1 MCSELITEKRIP
13 EFDNLYLDM
22 NGIIHNCS
30 HPNDDDI
37 NFRLTDEQMF
47 QAIFDYIDHLFN
59 KIKPKKVF
67 FMAVDGVAPRAKMN
81 QQRSR
86 RFRTALD
93 TQRRIAQAQRNGE
106 DIDDKT
112 EAFDSN
118 CITPG
123 TPFMKRLS
131 EHLQYFVRSKMTED
145 ANWRNVKVILSG
157 HETPGEGEHKIM
169 EYIRNAKAQDDF
181 DPNTRHCLYG
191 LDADLIMLGLVTHEP
206 HFSLLREEVSFGP
219 KKKRAGAA
227 TLESQNFFLMHL
239 SLFREYLGLEFQGLR
254 DTMKIE
260 FNQER
265 VIDDFVLIS
274 LFVGNDF
281 LPHLPNLHINEG
293 ALAVMFDLYKR
304 VMATSDSYINNDGTI
319 HVPTL
324 LAMLKELESV
334 EAKSFQ
340 AFANIDEDG
349 NQLDDDGDDDDPK
362 KQQPRDGIT
371 MEQRLLLD
379 DVLNFLDTKE
389 LSMAVTTTDAPF
401 LENLCFKL
409 NLYLDVTGDGQW
421 VVMRNE
427 DEDLSDDEG
436 DNVRKDHLEK
446 MIRKPIVEPEP
457 AVPDVDRPSYEAMLH
472 DWKKNYYQAKLEF
485 DVDADPA
492 ALKALLCEY
501 IRGLQWVLRYYYDG
515 VASWGWFYPYHYSPH
530 ISDFAQLTE
539 ADLDLEFEL
548 GTPFRPFE
556 QLMGVLPAASRQ
568 HVPAPLHELMLSP
581 NSPIIDFYPTDMP
594 PTNSPG
600 SSRAPSVSDVQR
612 SDTQRSDTDPLEPF
626 PPPAAVPAAASP
638 IPGPGPPPQE
648 TYTFQLSVPG
658 GFAVAGGAAALAA
671 GIPSSL
677 SIQISPALVTDLS
690 TRLPPSAAAAAD
702 LSTAGSG
709 RGDAA
714 PTRTASPPPV
724 ASHTFTADPD
734 AMDDG
739 ELNDVIHDTAA
750 APPPPAASHPWR
762 HQIRRSASAALADAP
777 GPSLPGIFPP
787 LPACKCQ
794 DEPFN
799 PPHVAAFKRGLC
811 DGLKPMAGFPTFS
824 VLPYHSTIGV
834 HGVHVFESDSR
845 HDSVVLHVDKEQLDA
860 AVVAQRVLGKS
871 VYVDWPMLFE
881 ARVEKVADGRVMYDV
896 KTGADRANLMEPH
909 ETGDWRNTAHRIQ
922 RHVSKRFAVVLEDVQ
937 VMVAVR
943 TIKTMVRTLDGS
955 TRREYADE
963 LAWYPWQLVVESESV
978 AYVDARFEE
987 RAALPL
993 HIEFPVGTRIFYLG
1007 KSMYGGPGQVTA
1019 SYGRTRTLDAM
1030 VMKGTITMPDFGHAV
1045 LRETKDQYAYKPSYM
1060 AARML
1065 NMSGMALAKLTSS
1078 LHVVMTTCPGSDT
1091 KWNLGLQMKFDAK
1104 GFKILG
1110 YTQKVNATWEYS
1122 NQAID
1127 LIRDFKNQFPEFVRR
1142 LETKPGDGSSS
1153 AWYRDT
1159 DFYPREI
1166 AKDKLQEIRDWI
1178 RASPV
1183 KDFERV
1189 HLDAQAMVKDQ
1200 VRRLEEKLQQS
1211 AATATP
1217 FFADPVIVK
1226 GVPANSVLK
1235 SEHAELVLGK
1245 QIFSLGDRVLS
1256 VADRGKAPLGALGYI
1271 VGIEKEHVEVVFD
1284 VTFMAG
1290 STLNGR
1296 CTKSRGLA
1304 MKRGL
1309 LLNLTYPQS
1318 PVWTSEVKPKLQAK
1332 TYSPA
1337 PAPTKNAWTGSGQA
1351 PAAARTHSTPAGPNG
1366 HPQQQQQRAPSAPPQ
1381 AFSGPQP
1388 RGPGGRGGAQQ
1399 PRYQPQPQVLQR
1411 PQQQQGQVPQQQ
1423 QQRPPTQ
1430 QQQQQ
1435 GQVPQQQQQQPR
1447 DTGSPRGRRGRGGAR
1462 GGGGAA
1468 AEQVSVANPNELTK
1482 LFKQKL
1488 NIAGPAPAA
1497 GGEASGSAAAGPV
1510 DASPNADKRRG
1521 RKNQNK
1527 QEPAA
1532 PTPVDATAALKQA
1545 LKMPIADPADVPAP
1559 PASAPPMATAES
1571 SARAIPAFPESIPP
1585 PPPHVPSSA
1594 PLPQDGG
1601 AMVAP
1606 PMAGPPGMPVGPHA
1620 AGMPSM
1626 PFPGAF
1632 PPHLGRSMPPQHG
1645 HPGMYAA
1652 PPFYG
1657 MPMAPP
1663 MNQVMY
1669 QQQLAMGMRPPMG
1682 AGPMMAGPP
1691 AFQHAYSAPPGA
1703 VAQEHAGAHGQPG
1716 APRPA
1721 GIHQFHMQ
1729 SMGPQVRANVRP
1741 RQVVRQGPVPP
1752 HQQPQQQQ
1760 GASAEGPAQQGA

>member
-1 MCSELITEKRIP
+1 MGIPKFFRWISERYPMCSELITEKRIP

-37 NFRLTDEQMF
+37 NFRLTDAQMF

-131 EHLQYFVRSKMTED
+131 EHLQYFVRSKMAED

-239 SLFREYLGLEFQGLR
+239 SLFREYLGLEFQALR
-254 DTMKIE
+254 ETMKIE

-349 NQLDDDGDDDDPK
+349 NQLDDDGEDDDRGGGRRGRSGRRGGGRGGQRNGRGNGGGKKAK

-371 MEQRLLLD
+371 MEQRLILD
-379 DVLNFLDTKE
+379 DVLSFLDTKE
-389 LSMAVTTTDAPF
+389 LSMAVTTTDTPF

-436 DNVRKDHLEK
+436 DNVRKDLLEK

-457 AVPDVDRPSYEAMLH
+457 AVPEADRPSYKAMLH
-472 DWKKNYYQAKLEF
+472 DWKQNYYQTKLEF
-485 DVDADPA
+485 DVDADPD

-581 NSPIIDFYPTDMP
+581 NSPIIDFYPTEFEMDL
-594 PTNSPG
+594 NG
-600 SSRAPSVSDVQR
+600 KKNDWEAVVKI
-612 SDTQRSDTDPLEPF
+612 PF
-626 PPPAAVPAAASP
+626 
-638 IPGPGPPPQE
+638 IDQDR
-648 TYTFQLSVPG
+648 L
-658 GFAVAGGAAALAA
+658 LAA
-671 GIPSSL
+671 IESKAHELTREENERNSFRPATLFTFSETAHDYPSSL
-677 SIQISPALVTDLS
+677 
-690 TRLPPSAAAAAD
+690 
-702 LSTAGSG
+702 
-709 RGDAA
+709 
-714 PTRTASPPPV
+714 
-724 ASHTFTADPD
+724 
-734 AMDDG
+734 
-739 ELNDVIHDTAA
+739 
-750 APPPPAASHPWR
+750 
-762 HQIRRSASAALADAP
+762 P
-777 GPSLPGIFPP
+777 GVFPP

-794 DEPFN
+794 DEPFI

-811 DGLKPMAGFPTFS
+811 EGLKQMAGFPTFS

-845 HDSVVLHVDKEQLDA
+845 HDSVVLHVDKEQPDA

-993 HIEFPVGTRIFYLG
+993 HVEFPVGTRIFYLG

-1019 SYGRTRTLDAM
+1019 SFGRTRTLDAQIM
-1030 VMKGTITMPDFGHAV
+1030 RGTITMPDFGHAV

-1060 AARML
+1060 AARLL

-1127 LIRDFKNQFPEFVRR
+1127 LIRDFKTAFPDFVRR

-1159 DFYPREI
+1159 DFYPRDC

-1200 VRRLEEKLQQS
+1200 VRRLEEKLQEA
-1211 AATATP
+1211 AATAKP
-1217 FFADPVIVK
+1217 FYADPVVVK

-1245 QIFSLGDRVLS
+1245 QTFSLGDRVLS

-1296 CTKSRGLA
+1296 CTESRGLA

-1318 PVWTSEVKPKLQAK
+1318 PVWTSEVKPKAQIK

-1337 PAPTKNAWTGSGQA
+1337 PAPSKNAWAAGGQA
-1351 PAAARTHSTPAGPNG
+1351 PAPARTHSTPAGPNG
-1366 HPQQQQQRAPSAPPQ
+1366 QAQQQQRAPSAPPQ
-1381 AFSGPQP
+1381 TFSGPQS
-1388 RGPGGRGGAQQ
+1388 RGPGGRGGLQQ
-1399 PRYQPQPQVLQR
+1399 PRYLQQPQVLQR
-1411 PQQQQGQVPQQQ
+1411 PQQQQQGQVPPQQ
-1423 QQRPPTQ
+1423 QQRPQ
-1430 QQQQQ
+1430 QQSEVPQQ
-1435 GQVPQQQQQQPR
+1435 QQQQQQPR
-1447 DTGSPRGRRGRGGAR
+1447 DTGSPRGRRGRGVAR
-1462 GGGGAA
+1462 GGGGNA
-1468 AEQVSVANPNELTK
+1468 AEKVPATNPDKLTK

-1488 NIAGPAPAA
+1488 NIAGPQPA
-1497 GGEASGSAAAGPV
+1497 GGEASGSSTAG
-1510 DASPNADKRRG
+1510 ASPNADKKKG
-1521 RKNQNK
+1521 RKQQNK

-1532 PTPVDATAALKQA
+1532 PTPVNATAALKQA
-1545 LKMPIADPADVPAP
+1545 LKMPAADPTDEPAL
-1559 PASAPPMATAES
+1559 PASAPPMAVAES
-1571 SARAIPAFPESIPP
+1571 STRAIPSFPESIPP

-1594 PLPQDGG
+1594 PMPQDSGS
-1601 AMVAP
+1601 MVAP
-1606 PMAGPPGMPVGPHA
+1606 PMAGPPGMSVGPHA
-1620 AGMPSM
+1620 PGMPSM
-1626 PFPGAF
+1626 TYPGPFPTQLGRPMP
-1632 PPHLGRSMPPQHG
+1632 PPHA
-1645 HPGMYAA
+1645 HPGMYA
-1652 PPFYG
+1652 PPPYYG
-1657 MPMAPP
+1657 MPIPPP
-1663 MNQVMY
+1663 MNSAMY

-1682 AGPMMAGPP
+1682 AGPMMPAPP
-1691 AFQHAYSAPPGA
+1691 AFQHHAYSAPA
-1703 VAQEHAGAHGQPG
+1703 AAQEHMSAHGQPG
-1716 APRPA
+1716 AQRPA

-1752 HQQPQQQQ
+1752 HQQQQQQQQ
-1760 GASAEGPAQQGA
+1760 GAGTEGPGPQGA